1 VAQGP
6 LGDAPNTQ
14 EGIVMTTDA
23 NLVHRSVPADDSPAA
38 GDGAASGAPA
48 AESREPGPGRTI
60 ALNADFA
67 RRGVWAG
74 VEDLVEQ
81 AYLDLSAKGRS
92 DILDSHNYELHLTL
106 PKYRD
111 GIPLAYASLT
121 DTTTG
126 VEKTRNFPLDRA
138 YRVVHGL
145 VGLVLQWREACPEP
159 GGWTILV
166 RDFDRSQHLARRF
179 FVELARRAAPR
190 GDITVLAQTGS
201 VAEGAALDLH
211 RSSPVALGAQARQA
225 LEARERS
232 LSRDEIDRLEPLV
245 ETLGLDTMEEHYPEL
260 LAHYRRTGADLPAAL
275 VALKACCL
283 YNHFGYYH
291 ESGSFVD
298 TVMPH
303 FEALVEDEEA
313 RWNYIGN
320 IFQGLVMIGRQDEAL
335 RIVET
340 YAEPHLTR
348 PDLRAKM
355 SYLLSMIHLRYAS
368 TPDLRLAEKHI
379 LAAIDYI
386 DAAEASLDPAEFH
399 FMKVFI
405 DNGLAFL
412 RVRQGRKEEALHLCQ
427 TGYERLTTALG
438 EERHRLHRSV
448 LQYNTAQ
455 VYVMLDQPDAA
466 LAHYAKSI
474 EMDPYY
480 SEYYNE
486 TANILQ
492 RQERYEEALDAYE
505 LAIRYSAPY
514 PEVFFNKAVCQTQ
527 LGQWDSALASFATSL
542 ELEPRQPEAYLL
554 RAEVYGV
561 LDRSEEALADLD
573 AVIAADRD
581 SVTARVN
588 RAVLHFNDARYD
600 LALADMDQVI
610 ALDGGDPEH
619 YENRAEIHKA
629 MGRAELY
636 ARDLSRAGELRVA
649 V

>member
-1 VAQGP
+1 
-6 LGDAPNTQ
+6 
-14 EGIVMTTDA
+14 MTTDT
-23 NLVHRSVPADDSPAA
+23 NLVHRSVPADDLLPA
-38 GDGAASGAPA
+38 GDGAAHGAPDLA
-48 AESREPGPGRTI
+48 SEGPNPGRVI

-67 RRGVWAG
+67 RRGAWAG

-81 AYLDLSAKGRS
+81 AYLDLSAKGLR
-92 DILDSHNYELHLTL
+92 DILDTHNYELHLAL
-106 PKYRD
+106 PKHRD
-111 GIPLAYASLT
+111 GVPLAYASLT
-121 DTTTG
+121 DTATG

-138 YRVVHGL
+138 YRIVHGL
-145 VGLVLQWREACPEP
+145 VGLVLQWRDACPEP
-159 GGWTILV
+159 GSWTILV
-166 RDFDRSQHLARRF
+166 GNFDDSQHLARRF

-190 GDITVLAQTGS
+190 GDIVVLAETGS
-201 VAEGAALDLH
+201 VPEGAALDLY
-211 RSSPVALGAQARQA
+211 RSSSVVLGAEARQA
-225 LEARERS
+225 LAGGRS
-232 LSRDEIDRLEPLV
+232 PNRDDSLEPMV
-245 ETLGLDTMEEHYPEL
+245 ETLRLETMEEHYPEL
-260 LAHYRRTGADLPAAL
+260 LAHYRRTGADLAAAEI
-275 VALKACCL
+275 ALKACCL

-303 FEALVEDEEA
+303 FEALVTDEEA

-340 YAEPHLTR
+340 FAEPHLTR

-368 TPDLRLAEKHI
+368 TPDLQLAEKHI
-379 LAAIDYI
+379 LAAIGYI
-386 DAAEASLDPAEFH
+386 DAAEGSIDVAEFH

-492 RQERYEEALDAYE
+492 RQDRYEEALDAYE

-527 LGQWDSALASFATSL
+527 LGQWDEALASFATSL

-554 RAEVYGV
+554 RAEVYGA
-561 LDRSEEALADLD
+561 LERDEEALADLD
-573 AVIAADRD
+573 TAIAADGD
-581 SVTARVN
+581 AVTARVN
-588 RAVLHFNDARYD
+588 RAVLHFNDARFD

-636 ARDLSRAGELRVA
+636 ADDLRRAEALRIV

>member
-1 VAQGP
+1 MA
-6 LGDAPNTQ
+6 
-14 EGIVMTTDA
+14 TDT
-23 NLVHRSVPADDSPAA
+23 NLVHRPLPAGDFLAA
-38 GDGAASGAPA
+38 GDGESACAPDLASEGPN
-48 AESREPGPGRTI
+48 PGRVI
-60 ALNADFA
+60 ALNADFT

-81 AYLDLSAKGRS
+81 AYLDLSAKGLR
-92 DILDSHNYELHLTL
+92 DIVDTHNYELHLAL
-106 PKYRD
+106 PKHRD
-111 GIPLAYASLT
+111 GMPLAYASLT
-121 DTTTG
+121 DTATG

-138 YRVVHGL
+138 YRIVHGL
-145 VGLVLQWREACPEP
+145 VGLVLKWRDACPEP

-166 RDFDRSQHLARRF
+166 GKFDDSQHLARRF

-190 GDITVLAQTGS
+190 GDFVVLAETAS
-201 VAEGAALDLH
+201 VPAGAALDLY
-211 RSSPVALGAQARQA
+211 RSSPVALGAEARQA
-225 LEARERS
+225 LEAKTRS
-232 LSRDEIDRLEPLV
+232 LHRDEIDGLGPMV
-245 ETLGLDTMEEHYPEL
+245 ETLSLERMEEYYPEL

-275 VALKACCL
+275 IALKALCL

-298 TVMPH
+298 AVLPH
-303 FEALVEDEEA
+303 FEALVKDEVA

-320 IFQGLVMIGRQDEAL
+320 IFQGMVMIGRQDEAL
-335 RIVET
+335 RMVET
-340 YAEPHLTR
+340 FAEPHLTR

-379 LAAIDYI
+379 LAAVDYI
-386 DAAEASLDPAEFH
+386 DAAEGSIEPAEFH

-412 RVRQGRKEEALHLCQ
+412 RVRQGRKEEALRLCQ
-427 TGYERLTTALG
+427 AGYERLTTALG

-466 LAHYAKSI
+466 LAHYRMSI
-474 EMDPYY
+474 QMDPYY

-527 LGQWDSALASFATSL
+527 LGQWDAALTSFATSL

-554 RAEVYGV
+554 RAEVYGA
-561 LDRSEEALADLD
+561 LDRNEEALADLD
-573 AVIAADRD
+573 ALIAADND
-581 SVTARVN
+581 AVTARVN
-588 RAVLHFNDARYD
+588 RAVLHFNDGRYD
-600 LALADMDQVI
+600 LAIADMDHVI
-610 ALDGGDPEH
+610 ALESSDPEH

-629 MGRAELY
+629 MGRAELH
-636 ARDLSRAGELRVA
+636 ARDLRQAEELRVA
-649 V
+649 A